1 MRILLPGRHLLLLL
15 LVVANISSCSS
26 SGGVSGNGSDSTSIC
41 GSRSTSA
48 NFLSWTGKCKLG
60 TRTRAGGPSEG
71 QGAGIYK
78 GPHKN
83 NVIFFFKS
91 KF

>member
-15 LVVANISSCSS
+15 LVVANSSSCSS
-26 SGGVSGNGSDSTSIC
+26 SGGGSGSDSTSIC
-41 GSRSTSA
+41 GSRSSSA
-48 NFLSWTGKCKLG
+48 NFMSWTGKCKLG
-60 TRTRAGGPSEG
+60 ARARAGGASEG

-83 NVIFFFKS
+83 NVIFLFKS

>member
-15 LVVANISSCSS
+15 LVVANSSSCSS
-26 SGGVSGNGSDSTSIC
+26 SGGGSGSDSTSIC
-41 GSRSTSA
+41 GSRSSSA
-48 NFLSWTGKCKLG
+48 NFMSWTGKCKLG
-60 TRTRAGGPSEG
+60 ARARAGGASEG